1 MTCTY
6 KFRYAPLELFLL
18 FLQGCGIFCIT
29 TNTRAPKKKIQARC
43 YHNNSQRIILLAI
56 FFLKPWSKI
65 QMPSFNIFV
74 FLVFSQKSDK
84 TVKFSATLASQ
95 FFQKNVPRVALF
107 RWACSS
113 FIRTMSPTARFRCS
127 LFHFV
132 RTWRFWIYSRLHLV
146 QNWPARNCNFLHLCR
161 A

>member
-1 MTCTY
+1 MRVIFTIPTRLWY
-6 KFRYAPLELFLL
+6 FFALQQIHVLLRKKFRHDV
-18 FLQGCGIFCIT
+18 IT
-29 TNTRAPKKKIQARC
+29 TIVNVLFCLQF
-43 YHNNSQRIILLAI
+43 

-74 FLVFSQKSDK
+74 FLVFFQKSDK
-84 TVKFSATLASQ
+84 TLKFSATLASQ
-95 FFQKNVPRVALF
+95 FFQKNVPCVALF
-107 RWACSS
+107 LWASSS

-132 RTWRFWIYSRLHLV
+132 RTWRFWIYPRLHLV

-161 A
+161 T